1 MAFKLS
7 QAGFDVAPLAGGL
20 DQWLALDLP
29 LEERP
34 LEELPIR

>member
-1 MAFKLS
+1 VAFKLS

-20 DQWLALDLP
+20 EGWVALGLP

-34 LEELPIR
+34 PEVLPIR